1 MEGSP
6 SFALEC
12 RTRPV
17 ECQLKKSLGQHAL
30 LVDGRALEHA
40 QLEKGRSPDTTPN
53 TDPGEPVA
61 HPAM

>member
-6 SFALEC
+6 FHLEC

-17 ECQLKKSLGQHAL
+17 ECQLIKSLGQHTV

-40 QLEKGRSPDTTPN
+40 QLDLRAFSRHHPEHE
-53 TDPGEPVA
+53 PGEPLA